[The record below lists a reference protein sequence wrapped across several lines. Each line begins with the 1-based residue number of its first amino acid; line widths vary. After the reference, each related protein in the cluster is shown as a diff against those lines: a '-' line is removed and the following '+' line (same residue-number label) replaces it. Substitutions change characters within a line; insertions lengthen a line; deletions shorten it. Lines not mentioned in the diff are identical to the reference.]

1 MRRVASLFGDWPEAI
16 IWTCLEGRMGQIHV
30 DNTQSPQSAL
40 ALYGRQSF
48 FGFLAGKP
56 NVDLLKMCEGKDII
70 LVPQNQSWSDLIEG
84 TYGDRIRSF
93 TRYATKKDTS
103 FDLGH
108 LQKLIDALSEEF
120 DLKVIDRNLYDA
132 CLVEDWSRDLAGIQE
147 TYEQFGLPF
156 DREEV
161 RKYILRYSVKDL
173 LVRDADKYG
182 LDSDELNRVR
192 ATSLKE
198 KNTQIPLMAGAAE
211 ILDWTAQQGIQNF
224 VYTHK
229 SDNAF
234 QVLED
239 LGVRHHFT
247 EILTSDSGFARK
259 PSPEALLFLI
269 EKYGL
274 DQENT
279 YYIGDRLLDVE
290 TAVNAGI
297 HSINLQIDGVE
308 KTWKIVSLL
317 DIKQILTDEYKQ
329 KQT

>member
-1 MRRVASLFGDWPEAI
+1 MTPTFIWDLDGTLLDSYEAI
-16 IWTCLEGRMGQIHV
+16 
-30 DNTQSPQSAL
+30 
-40 ALYGRQSF
+40 
-48 FGFLAGKP
+48 
-56 NVDLLKMCEGKDII
+56 
-70 LVPQNQSWSDLIEG
+70 
-84 TYGDRIRSF
+84 
-93 TRYATKKDTS
+93 
-103 FDLGH
+103 
-108 LQKLIDALSEEF
+108 
-120 DLKVIDRNLYDA
+120 
-132 CLVEDWSRDLAGIQE
+132 LAGIQE
-147 TYEQFGLPF
+147 TYQEYVLPF
-156 DREEV
+156 DRAEV
-161 RKYILRYSVKDL
+161 RKFILRYSVKDL

-198 KNTQIPLMAGAAE
+198 KNTQIPLMAGAVE
-211 ILDWTAQQGIQNF
+211 ILNWTAEQGIQNF

-274 DQENT
+274 DKENT

-290 TAVNAGI
+290 TAINAGI

-308 KTWKIVSLL
+308 QNWKIVSLL
-317 DIKQILTDEYKQ
+317 DIKQILTDKSSHNNL
-329 KQT
+329 

>member
-1 MRRVASLFGDWPEAI
+1 MIPTFIWDLDGTLLDSYEAI
-16 IWTCLEGRMGQIHV
+16 
-30 DNTQSPQSAL
+30 
-40 ALYGRQSF
+40 
-48 FGFLAGKP
+48 
-56 NVDLLKMCEGKDII
+56 
-70 LVPQNQSWSDLIEG
+70 
-84 TYGDRIRSF
+84 
-93 TRYATKKDTS
+93 
-103 FDLGH
+103 
-108 LQKLIDALSEEF
+108 
-120 DLKVIDRNLYDA
+120 
-132 CLVEDWSRDLAGIQE
+132 LAGIQE

-161 RKYILRYSVKDL
+161 RKFILRYSVKDL

-198 KNTQIPLMAGAAE
+198 KNTQIPLMAGGVE
-211 ILDWTAQQGIQNF
+211 ILNWTAEQGIQNF

-259 PSPEALLFLI
+259 PNPEALLFLI

-274 DQENT
+274 NKENT

-290 TAVNAGI
+290 TAINAGI
-297 HSINLQIDGVE
+297 QSINLQIDGVE
-308 KTWKIVSLL
+308 QNWKIEKLV
-317 DIKQILTDEYKQ
+317 DIKEKFEV
-329 KQT
+329 

>member
-1 MRRVASLFGDWPEAI
+1 MTPTFIWDLDGTLLDSYEAI
-16 IWTCLEGRMGQIHV
+16 
-30 DNTQSPQSAL
+30 
-40 ALYGRQSF
+40 
-48 FGFLAGKP
+48 
-56 NVDLLKMCEGKDII
+56 
-70 LVPQNQSWSDLIEG
+70 
-84 TYGDRIRSF
+84 
-93 TRYATKKDTS
+93 
-103 FDLGH
+103 
-108 LQKLIDALSEEF
+108 
-120 DLKVIDRNLYDA
+120 
-132 CLVEDWSRDLAGIQE
+132 LAGIQE
-147 TYEQFGLPF
+147 TYDQFELPF

-161 RKYILRYSVKDL
+161 RNFILRYSVKDL

-239 LGVRHHFT
+239 LGIAHHFT

-274 DQENT
+274 DKENT

-308 KTWKIVSLL
+308 KNWKIVSLL

>member
-1 MRRVASLFGDWPEAI
+1 MKPTFIWDLDGTLLDSYEAI
-16 IWTCLEGRMGQIHV
+16 
-30 DNTQSPQSAL
+30 
-40 ALYGRQSF
+40 
-48 FGFLAGKP
+48 
-56 NVDLLKMCEGKDII
+56 
-70 LVPQNQSWSDLIEG
+70 
-84 TYGDRIRSF
+84 
-93 TRYATKKDTS
+93 
-103 FDLGH
+103 
-108 LQKLIDALSEEF
+108 
-120 DLKVIDRNLYDA
+120 
-132 CLVEDWSRDLAGIQE
+132 LAGIQE
-147 TYEQFGLPF
+147 TYEQYKLPF

-161 RKYILRYSVKDL
+161 KQFILRYSVKDL

-182 LDSDELNRVR
+182 LDSGELNRVR

-198 KNTQIPLMAGAAE
+198 KNTQIPLMAGARE

-274 DQENT
+274 DRENT

-308 KTWKIVSLL
+308 QNWKIEKLV
-317 DIKQILTDEYKQ
+317 DIKEKFEVQI
-329 KQT
+329 

>member
-1 MRRVASLFGDWPEAI
+1 MTPTFIWDLDGTLLDSYEAI
-16 IWTCLEGRMGQIHV
+16 
-30 DNTQSPQSAL
+30 
-40 ALYGRQSF
+40 
-48 FGFLAGKP
+48 
-56 NVDLLKMCEGKDII
+56 
-70 LVPQNQSWSDLIEG
+70 
-84 TYGDRIRSF
+84 
-93 TRYATKKDTS
+93 
-103 FDLGH
+103 
-108 LQKLIDALSEEF
+108 
-120 DLKVIDRNLYDA
+120 
-132 CLVEDWSRDLAGIQE
+132 LAGIQE
-147 TYEQFGLPF
+147 TYEQYELPF

-182 LDSDELNRVR
+182 LNSDELNRVR

-198 KNTQIPLMAGAAE
+198 KNTQIPLMTGARD
-211 ILDWTAQQGIQNF
+211 ILDWTVEQGIQNF

-269 EKYGL
+269 DKYGL
-274 DQENT
+274 EKEHT

-297 HSINLQIDGVE
+297 QSINLEIDGIKENKKITNLQEIVE
-308 KTWKIVSLL
+308 L
-317 DIKQILTDEYKQ
+317 DFS
-329 KQT
+329 

>member
-1 MRRVASLFGDWPEAI
+1 MTPTFLWDLDGTLLDSYEAI
-16 IWTCLEGRMGQIHV
+16 
-30 DNTQSPQSAL
+30 
-40 ALYGRQSF
+40 
-48 FGFLAGKP
+48 
-56 NVDLLKMCEGKDII
+56 
-70 LVPQNQSWSDLIEG
+70 
-84 TYGDRIRSF
+84 
-93 TRYATKKDTS
+93 
-103 FDLGH
+103 
-108 LQKLIDALSEEF
+108 
-120 DLKVIDRNLYDA
+120 
-132 CLVEDWSRDLAGIQE
+132 LAGIQE
-147 TYEQFGLPF
+147 TYEQYKLPF

-161 RKYILRYSVKDL
+161 KQFILRYSVKDL

-182 LDSDELNRVR
+182 LNSDELNRVR

-198 KNTQIPLMAGAAE
+198 KNTQIPLMAGARE
-211 ILDWTAQQGIQNF
+211 ILDWTAEKGIQNF

-274 DQENT
+274 DKEKT

-297 HSINLQIDGVE
+297 QSINLQIDGVE
-308 KTWKIVSLL
+308 KNWKIGKLV
-317 DIKQILTDEYKQ
+317 DIKGKFE
-329 KQT
+329 

>member
-1 MRRVASLFGDWPEAI
+1 MTPTFIWDLDGTLLDSYEAI
-16 IWTCLEGRMGQIHV
+16 
-30 DNTQSPQSAL
+30 
-40 ALYGRQSF
+40 
-48 FGFLAGKP
+48 
-56 NVDLLKMCEGKDII
+56 
-70 LVPQNQSWSDLIEG
+70 
-84 TYGDRIRSF
+84 
-93 TRYATKKDTS
+93 
-103 FDLGH
+103 
-108 LQKLIDALSEEF
+108 
-120 DLKVIDRNLYDA
+120 
-132 CLVEDWSRDLAGIQE
+132 LAGIQE

>member
-1 MRRVASLFGDWPEAI
+1 MIPTFIWDLDGTLLDSYEAI
-16 IWTCLEGRMGQIHV
+16 
-30 DNTQSPQSAL
+30 
-40 ALYGRQSF
+40 
-48 FGFLAGKP
+48 
-56 NVDLLKMCEGKDII
+56 
-70 LVPQNQSWSDLIEG
+70 
-84 TYGDRIRSF
+84 
-93 TRYATKKDTS
+93 
-103 FDLGH
+103 
-108 LQKLIDALSEEF
+108 
-120 DLKVIDRNLYDA
+120 
-132 CLVEDWSRDLAGIQE
+132 LAGIQE
-147 TYEQFGLPF
+147 TYEHYDLLF

-161 RKYILRYSVKDL
+161 RNFILRYSVKDL
-173 LVRDADKYG
+173 LVRDAAKYG

-198 KNTQIPLMAGAAE
+198 KNTQIPLMAGARE
-211 ILDWTAQQGIQNF
+211 ILGWTAEKEIQNF

-234 QVLED
+234 QVLEE
-239 LGVRHHFT
+239 LGIAHHFT

-274 DQENT
+274 DKEKT

-297 HSINLQIDGVE
+297 QSINLQIDGVE
-308 KTWKIVSLL
+308 KNWKIVSLL
-317 DIKQILTDEYKQ
+317 NIKQILTDEYKQ

>member
-1 MRRVASLFGDWPEAI
+1 MTPTFIWDLDGTLLDSYEAI
-16 IWTCLEGRMGQIHV
+16 
-30 DNTQSPQSAL
+30 
-40 ALYGRQSF
+40 
-48 FGFLAGKP
+48 
-56 NVDLLKMCEGKDII
+56 
-70 LVPQNQSWSDLIEG
+70 
-84 TYGDRIRSF
+84 
-93 TRYATKKDTS
+93 
-103 FDLGH
+103 
-108 LQKLIDALSEEF
+108 
-120 DLKVIDRNLYDA
+120 
-132 CLVEDWSRDLAGIQE
+132 LAGIQE
-147 TYEQFGLPF
+147 TYEQYELPF
-156 DREEV
+156 NREEV

-198 KNTQIPLMAGAAE
+198 KNTQIPLMTGAAE

-234 QVLED
+234 QVLEE
-239 LGVRHHFT
+239 LSVRHHFT

-274 DQENT
+274 DKENT
-279 YYIGDRLLDVE
+279 HYIGDRLLDVE
-290 TAVNAGI
+290 TAINAGI

-308 KTWKIVSLL
+308 QNWKIVSLL
-317 DIKQILTDEYKQ
+317 DIKQVLTDKSSHNNL
-329 KQT
+329 

>member
-1 MRRVASLFGDWPEAI
+1 MIPTFIWDLDGTLLDSYEAI
-16 IWTCLEGRMGQIHV
+16 
-30 DNTQSPQSAL
+30 
-40 ALYGRQSF
+40 
-48 FGFLAGKP
+48 
-56 NVDLLKMCEGKDII
+56 
-70 LVPQNQSWSDLIEG
+70 
-84 TYGDRIRSF
+84 
-93 TRYATKKDTS
+93 
-103 FDLGH
+103 
-108 LQKLIDALSEEF
+108 
-120 DLKVIDRNLYDA
+120 
-132 CLVEDWSRDLAGIQE
+132 LAGIQE
-147 TYEQFGLPF
+147 TYDQFDLPF

-161 RKYILRYSVKDL
+161 RNFILRYSVKDL
-173 LVRDADKYG
+173 LVRDAEKYG

-198 KNTQIPLMAGAAE
+198 KNTQIPLMAGATE

-234 QVLED
+234 QVLAE
-239 LGVRHHFT
+239 LGIAHHFT

-274 DQENT
+274 DKENT

-290 TAVNAGI
+290 TAINAGI

-308 KTWKIVSLL
+308 KNWKIVSLL

>member
-1 MRRVASLFGDWPEAI
+1 MTPTFIWDLDGTLLDSYEAI
-16 IWTCLEGRMGQIHV
+16 
-30 DNTQSPQSAL
+30 
-40 ALYGRQSF
+40 
-48 FGFLAGKP
+48 
-56 NVDLLKMCEGKDII
+56 
-70 LVPQNQSWSDLIEG
+70 
-84 TYGDRIRSF
+84 
-93 TRYATKKDTS
+93 
-103 FDLGH
+103 
-108 LQKLIDALSEEF
+108 
-120 DLKVIDRNLYDA
+120 
-132 CLVEDWSRDLAGIQE
+132 LAGIQE
-147 TYEQFGLPF
+147 TYEQYELPF

-182 LDSDELNRVR
+182 LNSEELNCVR

-198 KNTQIPLMAGAAE
+198 KNTQIPLMAGARD
-211 ILDWTAQQGIQNF
+211 ILDWTVEQGIQNF

-269 EKYGL
+269 DKYGL
-274 DQENT
+274 EKEHT

-297 HSINLQIDGVE
+297 QSINLEIDGIKENKKITNLQEIVE
-308 KTWKIVSLL
+308 L
-317 DIKQILTDEYKQ
+317 DFS
-329 KQT
+329 